1 MQGEGLATR
10 RATSSI
16 PYIARCIFFCVSVN
30 RGKKRQAKVVV
41 KVEKK
46 RNKHIEKS

>member
-41 KVEKK
+41 KVKK
-46 RNKHIEKS
+46 KKK